1 MKHLK
6 INANSQ
12 KFHLIR
18 LIRGS
23 NGLTTIQLLRQ
34 HQESISQHLAN
45 SKSASSSPT
54 SLSPPIHHLSLH
66 KESNRD
72 RDHQSDE
79 DMPTDLRKNYD

>member
-1 MKHLK
+1 
-6 INANSQ
+6 
-12 KFHLIR
+12 

-66 KESNRD
+66 KDNH
-72 RDHQSDE
+72 RDHSDE